1 MSQSSTERLKE
12 RVQNGEQVEPSAD
25 LPEAYRQAAQ
35 RMIQFQANSEIM
47 GTVAEKEWIQKAP
60 TFRRKR
66 SMSAK
71 VQDEVGHAQVLY
83 RVAETLGL
91 KDREE
96 MMQELLDGD
105 AKYINWVNYETP
117 TWADAGYI
125 AMFID
130 GAAVFRQGSLTESS
144 YAPYARG
151 LRKICFEE
159 SYHVKHGEDIVRSL
173 ATGSKKERE
182 MIQDAVDR
190 WAGPTLRFY
199 GPPNDDSDHTDEL
212 MEWGIKVRSN
222 DELRHTYINDFY
234 VPKLQRYDL
243 DVPDLVVYDEENEEY
258 THRPLDWDRF
268 LDVTRGNGPKNDERL
283 AMRRDAVENNDWVRR
298 AAGVA

>member
-1 MSQSSTERLKE
+1 MSEASVQRLKE
-12 RVQNGEQVEPSAD
+12 RVQNGEQVEPSEN
-25 LPEAYRQAAQ
+25 LPEEYKQAAQ
-35 RMIQFQANSEIM
+35 RMIQFHANSEIM
-47 GTVAEKEWIQKAP
+47 GTVAEKEWISKAP

-91 KDREE
+91 KTREE
-96 MMQELLDGD
+96 MMHELLEGES
-105 AKYINWVNYETP
+105 KYINWVNYATP

-130 GAAVFRQGSLTESS
+130 GAAVFRQGSLTDSS

-151 LRKICFEE
+151 LRKICYEE

-173 ATGSKKERE
+173 ATGSRRE
-182 MIQDAVDR
+182 QELIQDAVDR

-199 GPPNDDSDHTDEL
+199 GPPNDDSDHQDEL
-212 MEWGIKVRSN
+212 LEWGIKIRTN

-234 VPKLQRYDL
+234 VPKLQKYDL
-243 DVPDLVVYDEENEEY
+243 EVPDLIVYDEEMDAY

-268 LDVTRGNGPKNDERL
+268 LDVTRGNGPKNADRL
-283 AMRRDAVENNDWVRR
+283 ADRRNAVENNDWVRR